1 MSLSSW
7 SYPFYDDKPIE
18 KRATSR
24 KKISQVLKRTDTED
38 DNLADFKP
46 MPPPLPPS
54 PPPPREPP
62 QHQPSAPE
70 EQAAESDEEAQTPFP
85 FPFPYNNTPS
95 SQTNLSDRMNYIIS
109 LLEDQKDEKTGR
121 VTEEMILYVFLGV
134 FVIFVLDSFVKTGK
148 YSR

>member
-7 SYPFYDDKPIE
+7 SYPFYEDKPIE

-24 KKISQVLKRTDTED
+24 KKITQPMKRNTTED

-46 MPPPLPPS
+46 VPPPVVAEPQLPPEE
-54 PPPPREPP
+54 PQFEEPP
-62 QHQPSAPE
+62 FAFVPNVPPIEHNM
-70 EQAAESDEEAQTPFP
+70 SDKI
-85 FPFPYNNTPS
+85 
-95 SQTNLSDRMNYIIS
+95 NYMIR

-121 VTEEMILYVFLGV
+121 VAEEMVLYVFLGV
-134 FVIFVLDSFVKTGK
+134 FVIFVLDTFVKTGK

>member
-7 SYPFYDDKPIE
+7 SYPFYDDKPAE

-24 KKISQVLKRTDTED
+24 KKINTTQLKKSDPDED
-38 DNLADFKP
+38 VLADFNP
-46 MPPPLPPS
+46 V
-54 PPPPREPP
+54 PPPPP
-62 QHQPSAPE
+62 PE
-70 EQAAESDEEAQTPFP
+70 EPQLVEPEPTFVPHVPIHTVPQS
-85 FPFPYNNTPS
+85 
-95 SQTNLSDRMNYIIS
+95 NLTEKINYLIY
-109 LLEDQKDEKTGR
+109 LLEEQKDDKTGR